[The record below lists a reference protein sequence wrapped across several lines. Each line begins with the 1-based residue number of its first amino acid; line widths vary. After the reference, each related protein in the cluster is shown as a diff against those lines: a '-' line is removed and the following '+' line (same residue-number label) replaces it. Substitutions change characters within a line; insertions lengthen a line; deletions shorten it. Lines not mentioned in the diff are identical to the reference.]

1 MLAKEVL
8 TCLSLAECP
17 DVGRDMG
24 ARTEEGPPGIFLPPE
39 RKVALRSGAVD
50 YAQARSEAAVMEKVA
65 DSF

>member
-1 MLAKEVL
+1 
-8 TCLSLAECP
+8 
-17 DVGRDMG
+17 MG
-24 ARTEEGPPGIFLPPE
+24 ARTEEGSPGIFLPPE